1 MTDQSLIVDASGLR
15 RLFPGG
21 GGVRDLTLQLA
32 EGEFATLLGPSGS
45 GKTTSLRLIAG
56 FEEADAGSLR
66 LRGQLVADAKTCLP
80 PERRGLGMVFQ
91 DYALFPH
98 MTVGENI
105 AYGLPRSGDRAARVT
120 EMLALVGLQGFEAR
134 GVHEIS
140 GGEQQRVSLA
150 RALAPRPTLLLL
162 DEPFSNLDAS
172 LRGRMRAEVRDIVKR
187 SGTTTLLVTHD
198 QEEAL
203 SISDRVA
210 FMWRGRVEQAGTP
223 DQIYQHPATVHVA
236 ESIGDANLLRLA
248 SRGGYVDT
256 PFGRLRAPSEDSA
269 ECAVVI
275 RPEDVQVATSGVS
288 VSLVG
293 REYYGHDQVL
303 HVRLEDGTMIRA
315 RIGAHESA
323 PPSETFTVGLRR
335 EPVVLAATG
344 D

>member
-223 DQIYQHPATVHVA
+223 DQIYQHPATLHVA

-248 SRGGYVDT
+248 SREGYVDT
-256 PFGRLRAPSEDSA
+256 PFGRLRAPSEGSA

-315 RIGAHESA
+315 RIGAHESV